1 VSKEKER
8 RRDQLSITAS
18 ILEHLKGKR
27 LKPTHVM
34 YQANLSYTQ
43 LQKYLPL
50 MLHNGLIAQS
60 NSHGK
65 EDYGITEEGL
75 EYLQI
80 YHELIKK
87 VNNNTA
93 KRNNQLDP

>member
-1 VSKEKER
+1 MPYDKER

-80 YHELIKK
+80 YRDLKK
-87 VNNNTA
+87 MINNDTF
-93 KRNNQLDP
+93 KRNDKEDP